1 MEAILNEEFEQKVFN
16 YIEALETV
24 NEELVKE
31 LKKCIQILTRFKQIV
46 DKPQEWQKMLD
57 MFHETIEVAEK
68 TIEGNTL
75 H

>member
-1 MEAILNEEFEQKVFN
+1 VGAILNEEFEQKVFN

-57 MFHETIEVAEK
+57 MFHEKVEVAEK